1 MVDDGVE
8 IPYDGPYVH
17 SRHGTA
23 AVPWVWIANGT
34 RSAEE
39 MFGAPHSVS
48 GPAVALPEPVGVET
62 DASDDG
68 RPSPKTS
75 DDAAPPAAIVRVLGP
90 VEVEGWRQAP
100 ERAIVVELA
109 CFLALHVGR
118 PISGDEVRFALRPDG
133 ETEISAK
140 SLRTYVSLLRSALG
154 ADLVPPAT
162 STGYRISPAVATDWA
177 QFQALSRAEAS
188 RDDLA
193 AAMSLVRGRPFAG
206 VPAGSYGWVF
216 TELLISEMEAA
227 IASTAVRLANAYFGD
242 RAFRSALWAARRG
255 LVGVPGDLR
264 LWEYYLAFA
273 RSTGPTEWSAA
284 RREARVVL
292 GEDAKDLLGRDP
304 TPAELASAGTHADED
319 PGR

>member
-1 MVDDGVE
+1 MST
-8 IPYDGPYVH
+8 PP
-17 SRHGTA
+17 RQTTN
-23 AVPWVWIANGT
+23 VPATKPVMT
-34 RSAEE
+34 LHRRRSSC
-39 MFGAPHSVS
+39 GCW
-48 GPAVALPEPVGVET
+48 
-62 DASDDG
+62 G
-68 RPSPKTS
+68 RS
-75 DDAAPPAAIVRVLGP
+75 
-90 VEVEGWRQAP
+90 EVEGWRQAP

-177 QFQALSRAEAS
+177 QFQALSRDGAS

-193 AAMSLVRGRPFAG
+193 AAMGLVRGRPFTG

-216 TELLISEMEAA
+216 TELLISEMETA
-227 IASTAVRLANAYFGD
+227 ITSTALRLANAYFRD

-284 RREARVVL
+284 RREARVAL
-292 GEDAKDLLGRDP
+292 GEARRGPSRTRPHAGR
-304 TPAELASAGTHADED
+304 AGQRQHARRRRRRRGGGG
-319 PGR
+319 PRSVTK